1 MPSVPR
7 SPGPS
12 FPVPLDGEPDRG
24 LSRWLWLVKWPPA
37 LPHVVDLF
45 PSSCSFGSF
54 LAPCGTRPAR
64 LPVAGAA
71 AAVLYAV
78 LVRPRLLRCGATRE
92 EAGRTLPGD
101 DLVPGARSR
110 TTMAATLPAP
120 PVRVWPWPAQM
131 GCDRAGWYSR
141 DRLDNGGRPS
151 AATLVPRWQDLA
163 EGDRLYSV
171 PGGRAW
177 FTAAVVDPPR
187 TLVLHAC
194 LSLPS
199 GVPFDPAGP
208 RPRAWTEGVWGF
220 HLEPLPGGRTR
231 LLVRTVG
238 RDEPRLPM
246 RPVSV
251 LFGEPAH
258 LVMQR
263 RQFRN
268 LRARV
273 EPGAD

>member
-1 MPSVPR
+1 MN
-7 SPGPS
+7 
-12 FPVPLDGEPDRG
+12 
-24 LSRWLWLVKWPPA
+24 PA
-37 LPHVVDLF
+37 PF

-54 LAPCGTRPAR
+54 RAPGRVPPGTRPAR

-92 EAGRTLPGD
+92 EAGRALPGD
-101 DLVPGARSR
+101 GLVPGARSR

-120 PVRVWPWPAQM
+120 PVRVWPWPARM
-131 GCDRAGWYSR
+131 GCDRAGWYSW

-151 AATLVPRWQDLA
+151 STTLVPRWQDLA
-163 EGDRLYSV
+163 EGDRLHSV

-208 RPRAWTEGVWGF
+208 RPRAWTEGVRGF

-238 RDEPRLPM
+238 RDEPRLPV

-263 RQFRN
+263 RQFRS

-273 EPGAD
+273 EQGAD